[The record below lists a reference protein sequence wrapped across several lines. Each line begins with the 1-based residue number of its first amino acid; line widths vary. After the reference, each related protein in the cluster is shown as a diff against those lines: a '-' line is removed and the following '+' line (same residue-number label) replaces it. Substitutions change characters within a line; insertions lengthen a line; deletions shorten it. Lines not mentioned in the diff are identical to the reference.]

1 MEEERYSPTYRAHME
16 AAEASYLSHPQDLVF
31 EFSDRLRDAIEA
43 RGFANDTRLTAE
55 VEWLTSR
62 LEEFVD
68 YLVAVDNK
76 SHSSWRPDSFADRF
90 QRAAESAPA
99 KAP

>member
-1 MEEERYSPTYRAHME
+1 ME

-55 VEWLTSR
+55 VAWLTSR

-90 QRAAESAPA
+90 KRAADSGPA